1 MHKACIVH
9 KTTQDMSAIRCP
21 LVIENYHISI
31 LGLRKHFQI
40 CSSTGIKPFNTTNI
54 EIFSQKRTTLTQGY
68 CIAYQKTTPA
78 KKVEG

>member
-1 MHKACIVH
+1 MCIVH

-40 CSSTGIKPFNTTNI
+40 CLSTGVKPFDTTNI
-54 EIFSQKRTTLTQGY
+54 RNFFTKTNNTHEG
-68 CIAYQKTTPA
+68 IAPQ
-78 KKVEG
+78 